1 MPSSGSVTL
10 FGVRPRVVSAV
21 TLSSGLVRVTFN
33 ESLAPSGPTL
43 DPTNYTITADV
54 GSDAR
59 TVSGVA
65 LDGTSPS
72 PSVILTLDGALT
84 SGIANYNVEVA
95 DVTDLAGN
103 VVDPAFDNVD
113 FDGRYTAPG
122 IESHCEEALARLLSQ
137 FTQSTRLRALVC
149 ALADQADPVEQN
161 LWDVQAYRSIN
172 TATGLQLDRLG
183 ILLGLPREG
192 ATDAD
197 YRRFLRAKT
206 LANNSAGHADTLIQ
220 ILELLDNGYAP
231 TEINLREDFPA
242 VAVLHC
248 LVDEGD
254 NVLGEYFVRF
264 LRQAKA
270 VGTRVILHFEEDG
283 PTLFQWDAGANPP
296 GSGWGAG
303 LWARAVD

>member
-10 FGVRPRVVSAV
+10 FGVRPRVLSAV

-43 DPTNYTITADV
+43 DATNYTITADA

-122 IESHCEEALARLLSQ
+122 IEHCEAALARLLSQ
-137 FTQSTRLRALVC
+137 FSQSTRLRSLIC

-161 LWDVQAYRSIN
+161 LWDVRAYRSID
-172 TATGLQLDRLG
+172 TATGVQLDALG
-183 ILLGLPREG
+183 YLLGLDRGNEG
-192 ATDAD
+192 DAD
-197 YRRFLRAKT
+197 YRRFLRAKV

-248 LVDEGD
+248 LVASGD
-254 NVLGEYFVRF
+254 NALGEYFVRF

-283 PTLFQWDAGANPP
+283 PTLFQWDDGANPP

>member
-10 FGVRPRVVSAV
+10 FGVRPQVVSAV
-21 TLSSGLVRVTFN
+21 TLGTGLVRVTFN
-33 ESLAPSGPTL
+33 EPLAPTGPTV

-54 GSDAR
+54 GSAAR

-65 LDGTSPS
+65 LDGDSPS
-72 PSVILTLDGALT
+72 PSVVLTLDGPLT
-84 SGIANYNVEVA
+84 DGIANYNVEVV
-95 DVTDLAGN
+95 DVTDVAGN

-137 FTQSTRLRALVC
+137 FSRSTRLRSLIC
-149 ALADQADPVEQN
+149 ALADQADPIEQN
-161 LWDVQAYRSIN
+161 LWDVQAYRSID

-183 ILLGLPREG
+183 LLLGLPRE
-192 ATDAD
+192 ANTDAD
-197 YRRFLRAKT
+197 YRRFLRAKI
-206 LANNSAGHADTLIQ
+206 LANNSTGRADTLIQ
-220 ILELLDNGYAP
+220 ILELLDNGFDP
-231 TEINLREDFPA
+231 TAITLREDFPA

-248 LVDEGD
+248 LVDSGD
-254 NVLGEYFVRF
+254 DALGEYFVRF

-270 VGTRVILHFEEDG
+270 VGTRVILHYEEDG
-283 PTLFQWDAGANPP
+283 PVLFQWDDGANPP
-296 GSGWGAG
+296 GSGWGDG